1 MISDDLF
8 DALHGQD
15 FMKRVLRDGNPIRDR
30 ITATLKRFYDEKAPT
45 EAAIPAPA
53 NEPSR

>member
-15 FMKRVLRDGNPIRDR
+15 FMKRILRDGNPIRDR
-30 ITATLKRFYDEKAPT
+30 IIATCASSIFLKV
-45 EAAIPAPA
+45 
-53 NEPSR
+53 